1 MNKKNIK
8 NTKFTSEKGSTAD
21 YYDENGFHWD
31 SYNDYLEQTNNVIYD
46 DDYVEP
52 LDRKHYTKYDERN
65 IFPIEVKREDV
76 STEIVN
82 REFEIAK
89 ELSKEAK
96 TAEIAEKM
104 AKGKLEKFFKEKVLL
119 EQPFI
124 FDEKKSVLDYGKER
138 IQITRPV

>member
-1 MNKKNIK
+1 MNKKNVK

-65 IFPIEVKREDV
+65 IFPIEVKRETKIIKD
-76 STEIVN
+76 TTPIEN
-82 REFEIAK
+82 AEEEE
-89 ELSKEAK
+89 ELSRILREIMFGDKEK
-96 TAEIAEKM
+96 KQIILK
-104 AKGKLEKFFKEKVLL
+104 KGK
-119 EQPFI
+119 
-124 FDEKKSVLDYGKER
+124 SV
-138 IQITRPV
+138 